1 VALTLFVMGI
11 RSQVCEYLTQEDFR
25 SGFLTR
31 FIYIEATAPPRSAA
45 SDWLEQAD
53 IKEVKQG
60 DEVFTSLVKKI
71 EQART
76 HWEDF
81 TPSPD
86 APTVPVPCAPD
97 AWKRLNKFITD
108 VLDAAEGHQRHQII
122 EAASDRL
129 TKSILKAATLLAMLD
144 TCDKVE
150 MPHMLA
156 AIEYASSWFGHM
168 VNMANG
174 ISESS
179 WARTQ
184 KKVEEFIL
192 MKGGT
197 VKWEM
202 VYRNFRSD
210 LRADEFLKI
219 IQALQ
224 DAGLIDVYPDDKKV
238 RWIQLLNVDDEA
250 AA

>member
-1 VALTLFVMGI
+1 MLVAI
-11 RSQVCEYLTQEDFR
+11 
-25 SGFLTR
+25 
-31 FIYIEATAPPRSAA
+31 
-45 SDWLEQAD
+45 
-53 IKEVKQG
+53 
-60 DEVFTSLVKKI
+60 
-71 EQART
+71 
-76 HWEDF
+76 
-81 TPSPD
+81 
-86 APTVPVPCAPD
+86 
-97 AWKRLNKFITD
+97 N
-108 VLDAAEGHQRHQII
+108 
-122 EAASDRL
+122 
-129 TKSILKAATLLAMLD
+129 
-144 TCDKVE
+144 
-150 MPHMLA
+150 
-156 AIEYASSWFGHM
+156 YASSWFGHM

-202 VYRNFRSD
+202 VYRNFRTD

-224 DAGLIDVYPDDKKV
+224 DAGIISVYPDDKKV
-238 RWIQLLNVDDEA
+238 RWIELLDVDEEA